1 MQSSL
6 ICVRHPSLS
15 KEERN
20 RFRLQ
25 DLAVD
30 IVTVNYVF
38 MVSSTQPVLCDAFL
52 AADFCH
58 AGGSG

>member
-6 ICVRHPSLS
+6 ICVLHPSLS

-20 RFRLQ
+20 RFLLQ

-30 IVTVNYVF
+30 IATVNYVF
-38 MVSSTQPVLCDAFL
+38 MVPCTQPVLYDAFL
-52 AADFCH
+52 AADF
-58 AGGSG
+58 